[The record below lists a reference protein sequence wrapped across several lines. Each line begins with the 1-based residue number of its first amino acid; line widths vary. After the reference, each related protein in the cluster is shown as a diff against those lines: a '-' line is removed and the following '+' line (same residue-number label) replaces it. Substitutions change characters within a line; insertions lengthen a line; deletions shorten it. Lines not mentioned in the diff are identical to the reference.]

1 MTYTA
6 EEKAAIKA
14 YKGPIHKIPRGQS
27 SMPSAR
33 WDEKQGK
40 LRNAHHCGRF
50 LNHEEAKAMFK
61 MGAPKN
67 PNVQRRR
74 NRAAELAETMTTREI
89 AAHLGVTAD
98 LVREDLK
105 QMGVKAKPI
114 DRRGIGATQRSKE
127 MAAKRREKVQKLFKA
142 GTTKPTDIAEKIGGD
157 RRTIRR
163 DLVRLGLI
171 EGRS

>member
-33 WDEKQGK
+33 WDASQGK

-50 LNHEEAKAMFK
+50 LNHEEAKAMFR
-61 MGAPKN
+61 MGALKN
-67 PNVQRRR
+67 QNVQRRR
-74 NRAAELAETMTTREI
+74 DRVAELAETMTTREI
-89 AAHLGVTAD
+89 AAHLGVTIDMVRHD
-98 LVREDLK
+98 LNK
-105 QMGVKAKPI
+105 MGVRAKPI
-114 DRRGIGATQRSKE
+114 DRGGIGATQRSKE

-142 GTTKPTDIAEKIGGD
+142 GTTRPMDIAKEIGVD